1 MWTAGLP
8 LFHVS
13 TLPAAGD
20 DWQRWR
26 GPALN
31 GISQETGWTTV
42 WPQEGPKQLWKAAV
56 GIGFSSVSVSQG
68 RVYTLGNDKETD
80 TVFCLE
86 AETGAVAWKYSY
98 DCPLDATYYEGGP
111 GSTPTVDG
119 PAVYTLSKRG
129 HLFCFA
135 AATGKVIWQKNLTN
149 ELGAVKPRWGFAGSP
164 LVQENLLLL
173 NVGSAGTAI
182 DKASGNV
189 VWTSG
194 KEPAGYATPVPFL
207 AGQQKA
213 VMIFA
218 AKALVAVAVKTGQ
231 ELWRHPWVTRWDI
244 NIADPIVAGDK
255 VFISSFDRSGTLLQF
270 GAGQPVLLWENKEMG
285 NHFASCVLFKGCLY
299 GIDGNTDRPGVALRC
314 LDFQTGQTKWSHAGL
329 GLGGLLVA
337 DGKLIVLSDKGELV
351 VADASPAAFKP
362 AARAQVLGGKCWI
375 TPVLAHGRV
384 YCRNAQGTLVC
395 LDVKTPAKATSA
407 KGE

>member
-1 MWTAGLP
+1 MWTAGL
-8 LFHVS
+8 LYFHVS
-13 TLPAAGD
+13 TLPAAD
-20 DWQRWR
+20 HDWYRWR

-31 GISQETGWTTV
+31 GISQESGWTTT
-42 WPQEGPKQLWKAAV
+42 WPQEGPKQLWKTSV

-68 RVYTLGNDKETD
+68 RVYTLGNEKETD

-86 AETGAVAWKYSY
+86 AETGAVVWKHSY
-98 DCPLDATYYEGGP
+98 ACPLDATHYEGGP

-135 AATGKVIWQKNLTN
+135 AVTGKVIWRKNLTN
-149 ELGAVKPRWGFAGSP
+149 ELGAAKPRWGFAGSP
-164 LVQENLLLL
+164 LVQENLLIL
-173 NVGSAGTAI
+173 NVGSAGTAL
-182 DKASGNV
+182 DKTSGDV

-213 VMIFA
+213 VLIFA

-231 ELWRHPWVTRWDI
+231 ELWRHPWVTRWDS
-244 NIADPIVAGDK
+244 NIADPTVAGDK
-255 VFISSFDRSGTLLQF
+255 VFLSSFDRGGTLLQF
-270 GAGQPVLLWENKEMG
+270 DAGRPALLWANKEMG

-337 DGKLIVLSDKGELV
+337 DGKLMVLSDKGELV
-351 VADASPAAFKP
+351 VADASPSAFKP

-375 TPVLAHGRV
+375 TPVLSNGRI

-395 LDVKTPAKATSA
+395 LDVKSPAKATST